1 MKVKEFAAQVLGE
14 EVGTVYSRNELKHLI
29 NIHVENPE
37 HQNESGLTKDD
48 QQLLSGALDYKV
60 RS

>member
-1 MKVKEFAAQVLGE
+1 MLQVLGQ
-14 EVGTVYSRNELKHLI
+14 EVGTVYSRQELKHLI

-37 HQNESGLTKDD
+37 HQTESGLTKDD

-60 RS
+60 APP